1 MLKPATFNIFS
12 KRIQLA
18 SIPVIINRKPK
29 YEILWIVDFKI
40 DYQQAYKLLYKVIW
54 YYNLKLELRLHL
66 GKDLRKDKGY

>member
-66 GKDLRKDKGY
+66 GKDLRNDKGY